1 MIVFPSSS
9 VALGRDLRSVNDGA
23 LFSLQA
29 QERLFL
35 AGAKAGS

>member
-1 MIVFPSSS
+1 MIVFPSLP

-23 LFSLQA
+23 VFSLLA
-29 QERLFL
+29 QGRLFL